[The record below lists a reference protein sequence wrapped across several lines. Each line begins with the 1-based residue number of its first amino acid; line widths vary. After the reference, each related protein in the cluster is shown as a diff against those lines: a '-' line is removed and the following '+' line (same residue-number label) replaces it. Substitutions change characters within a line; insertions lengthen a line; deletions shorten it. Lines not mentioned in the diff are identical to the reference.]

1 MSAVPPPPPP
11 PPPGFG
17 SGPPPPPPPPG
28 KFSHENALPSLPQI
42 NVPRPKS
49 KMKTLQ
55 WQKIPVN
62 TVIGKPNIWTII
74 SHLEKTYEM
83 DYEKMDELF
92 SLNHDSGIKRASQNV
107 DGANDHKKKRE
118 NMEVNILDGKRS
130 LNVNI
135 FLKQFRMEHEEIVR
149 LLREGRCEKFGAER
163 LRSLLKLLPSQ
174 EEIDA
179 FNAYS
184 GHIDKLGNAE
194 KFFFCLMKLPNYR
207 MRIEGLLIME
217 EFNINMEWI
226 RPSIEAVI
234 QAAKDIQDSQS
245 LKELIYLILI
255 SGNYLNSG
263 NYAGNAAGFKL
274 SSLLKLTEIR
284 ANKPGMNLLHY
295 VAQEAEEK
303 NPRLLKFPQEMS
315 FLKDAAQVSIETLTA
330 DINTIA
336 SKVRAITEQIVV
348 AGVDFQQQMAIFL
361 KEANVEVLELEDDL
375 RDIEIIRQELATF
388 FCEDVK
394 AFHLE
399 ECFSILRTF
408 CERLQKA
415 TEDNVQRRLQEA
427 KTERRRRISTEVRQS
442 PRPDEQH
449 MNKNNEEHD
458 DSVVDL
464 LLADVRSGYASRKFN
479 DGNFSITKVTKVNLN
494 SPDISAVSPG
504 TESLGDGTNLA
515 PFQRG
520 SYSRLSQQS
529 NRTNSSADGPSP
541 TPDSL
546 AQTRTR
552 RSYSSNSSKDD
563 ESLID
568 YLMDTSESMAGA
580 IKPETQFERYASL
593 RRRRLERKAKQSV
606 LTIPEMQRERTPS
619 PLNTI
624 DPSVYSVKVRNDNS
638 VSQVNNSNESSNSEK
653 LSNSSNK
660 STIRRT
666 RSLLDRPSSDNAN
679 TEQRRK
685 EVKDDLDETDALI
698 KRIKQRLNK
707 KDGLVTSPTAENREE
722 ETKNT
727 DRKSSSLDAT
737 PLTSKSLRRRTG
749 ASASDN
755 NSPLETITEKNSS
768 QDDLTRASQIKPLQ
782 RSRERASNRF
792 RSSLDPA
799 EVSKVMQNVDK
810 SSASSPKRSQDDCNP
825 GPSVMVSMRKKISSG
840 MGTDIDGVLKT
851 IEDTGRQIDT
861 VGVTGP
867 MKRTPDSNM
876 KTTTSPPQVAI
887 VAHMTASNI
896 PSVSL
901 NDQDL
906 KVKRDKRKKRSTLSV
921 DDVKAAMKLS
931 NGAKRADSV
940 NNVNDSLKSA
950 SSSNSKNSSTT
961 IAKTLPSQAQV
972 HSVGNKNASEKIPIA
987 KAVPTQTHPHSK
999 SDKNGSGNTL
1009 TSDDGCNNKERNKAA
1024 KLAAARKKF
1033 RGQRFGF
1040 PGTSD
1045 TNASGR
1051 ARSNVESDS
1060 VDQALKEIACQSGMS
1075 RSKSYDD
1082 HVAKALAG
1090 EEDFATNG
1098 IMRMNS
1104 GSAPDTSTEKCAVMR
1119 SSLNRLSMDG
1129 RRNGLYIPSDD
1140 SDTELKPED
1149 MGTRRS
1155 SKSDSTKSFSQL
1167 SLKSVN
1173 TSTETLPAESESSA
1187 EKHTDS
1193 LSHTN
1198 LSVINSVK
1206 SDRSVL
1212 NDIPAGVNSISNEFS
1227 PLRRSY
1233 SLMDKN
1239 RNSEEE
1245 GDSDNPLAAVTKWKM
1260 KRQQRKSVY
1269 ENVKETDISP
1279 ANVANSVH
1287 SNGHLKSE
1295 EGELK
1300 NDVGSRNSYASSDRD
1315 EGFESASGTMSQRT
1329 SMNSNIEV
1337 DVYNTPAL
1345 ARRTESHKSK
1355 STVDNVPLNKSV
1367 INATKQNDFVISRL
1381 SEEADRKERTESWT
1395 EQTVRVNKVTHD
1407 PKSDI
1412 SSNDFNNILSPD
1424 SGHSTSKEDIWCD
1437 EVTASP
1443 TISNSASKQKISTSP
1458 AKKTPASE
1466 DAAKLGKPK
1475 NVPSYMQPT
1484 NSSANRPARNKQ
1496 LATVKTDTTTL
1507 NTAFIRDSPS
1517 RTSAR
1522 DPASTPLFKRDTV
1535 RATMKAETAAVS
1547 FQRGT
1552 LARTSIRGP
1561 RSSVG
1566 PSSKSLLSPP
1576 TTGRARSDSNASIS
1590 SAASSTSNISTTPVS
1605 EATKRRLAVASET
1618 GSASS
1623 HSTKSSIHPSK
1634 PSSSTIPVSRS
1645 TPTSVKSISPASHNK
1660 PASSPAPTSAFSRTQ
1675 SMRVPSGRS
1684 SLGHD
1689 LKQNT
1694 PSTVRRSVTPT
1705 MDTNLNTNLNTTRSS
1720 LPERPQSTIPFA
1732 LEGKPARKS
1741 SFMSPTATSKA
1752 KVDEQTPV
1760 APPRTKSSVNNNK
1773 LNILDTPLLLPERP
1787 QSAIP
1792 FASEGKPARKSSFMS
1807 PTAASKAKVD
1817 EQTPVAPPRTKSQ
1830 HVVPSVSPFTRS
1842 ASLRV
1847 PKTASG
1853 RKSPAPVELSPHL
1866 NLEQHHTLSTV
1877 DEQNGREDKVENTLK
1892 RSQSFFKRIST
1903 VKGKITPSESK
1914 TPQKTLNATQ

>member
-1 MSAVPPPPPP
+1 MVYY
-11 PPPGFG
+11 
-17 SGPPPPPPPPG
+17 
-28 KFSHENALPSLPQI
+28 L
-42 NVPRPKS
+42 
-49 KMKTLQ
+49 
-55 WQKIPVN
+55 
-62 TVIGKPNIWTII
+62 
-74 SHLEKTYEM
+74 
-83 DYEKMDELF
+83 
-92 SLNHDSGIKRASQNV
+92 
-107 DGANDHKKKRE
+107 
-118 NMEVNILDGKRS
+118 
-130 LNVNI
+130 I
-135 FLKQFRMEHEEIVR
+135 FL
-149 LLREGRCEKFGAER
+149 LC
-163 LRSLLKLLPSQ
+163 
-174 EEIDA
+174 
-179 FNAYS
+179 
-184 GHIDKLGNAE
+184 
-194 KFFFCLMKLPNYR
+194 
-207 MRIEGLLIME
+207 
-217 EFNINMEWI
+217 
-226 RPSIEAVI
+226 
-234 QAAKDIQDSQS
+234 
-245 LKELIYLILI
+245 
-255 SGNYLNSG
+255 
-263 NYAGNAAGFKL
+263 
-274 SSLLKLTEIR
+274 
-284 ANKPGMNLLHY
+284 
-295 VAQEAEEK
+295 
-303 NPRLLKFPQEMS
+303 
-315 FLKDAAQVSIETLTA
+315 
-330 DINTIA
+330 
-336 SKVRAITEQIVV
+336 
-348 AGVDFQQQMAIFL
+348 
-361 KEANVEVLELEDDL
+361 
-375 RDIEIIRQELATF
+375 
-388 FCEDVK
+388 
-394 AFHLE
+394 
-399 ECFSILRTF
+399 
-408 CERLQKA
+408 
-415 TEDNVQRRLQEA
+415 
-427 KTERRRRISTEVRQS
+427 STG
-442 PRPDEQH
+442 PDEQH
-449 MNKNNEEHD
+449 MINNHEEQD
-458 DSVVDL
+458 DSIVDM

-494 SPDISAVSPG
+494 SPDVGAVSPG
-504 TESLGDGTNLA
+504 TERMGDGTNLA

-546 AQTRTR
+546 AQSRTR

-568 YLMDTSESMAGA
+568 YLMDTSESVAGA
-580 IKPETQFERYASL
+580 TKPETHFERYASL

-619 PLNTI
+619 PLNIT
-624 DPSVYSVKVRNDNS
+624 DPSVYNVNVRNDNS
-638 VSQVNNSNESSNSEK
+638 VSQVNNTNESSKSEK

-666 RSLLDRPSSDNAN
+666 RSFLDKPLSDNAN

-707 KDGLVTSPTAENREE
+707 KDGLVTTPAAENREE
-722 ETKNT
+722 EMKNT
-727 DRKSSSLDAT
+727 DQKSSSLDAT
-737 PLTSKSLRRRTG
+737 PLTSKILRRRTG
-749 ASASDN
+749 APASDN

-768 QDDLTRASQIKPLQ
+768 QDDLTRASQIKTLQ

-792 RSSLDPA
+792 RSSLDST
-799 EVSKVMQNVDK
+799 EVSKGMQNVDK
-810 SSASSPKRSQDDCNP
+810 SSASSPKRSQDDCSL

-921 DDVKAAMKLS
+921 DDVKAAMKLG
-931 NGAKRADSV
+931 NGAKHADSV

-950 SSSNSKNSSTT
+950 SSNTSKNSSTT
-961 IAKTLPSQAQV
+961 IAKTLPTQAKV
-972 HSVGNKNASEKIPIA
+972 HSVGNKNVGEKIPIA
-987 KAVPTQTHPHSK
+987 KAVPTQTQLHSK
-999 SDKNGSGNTL
+999 SDKNGSGNIL
-1009 TSDDGCNNKERNKAA
+1009 TSDDGSNNKERNKAA

-1090 EEDFATNG
+1090 EEDFASNSF
-1098 IMRMNS
+1098 MRMNC
-1104 GSAPDTSTEKCAVMR
+1104 GSAPDTSAEKCAVMR
-1119 SSLNRLSMDG
+1119 NSMNRLSMDG

-1149 MGTRRS
+1149 IGTRRS

-1187 EKHTDS
+1187 EKHIDS
-1193 LSHTN
+1193 PSHTN
-1198 LSVINSVK
+1198 VSVINSVK
-1206 SDRSVL
+1206 SDRLVL
-1212 NDIPAGVNSISNEFS
+1212 NDTPAGVNSTSNERS

-1233 SLMDKN
+1233 SLMDRN

-1269 ENVKETDISP
+1269 ENVRETDISP
-1279 ANVANSVH
+1279 AIVANSVH
-1287 SNGHLKSE
+1287 SYGHLKSE

-1300 NDVGSRNSYASSDRD
+1300 NEVGSRNSYASSDRD

-1329 SMNSNIEV
+1329 SMNSNLEV

-1345 ARRTESHKSK
+1345 ARRTDSHKSK
-1355 STVDNVPLNKSV
+1355 STVDSVPHKSV

-1412 SSNDFNNILSPD
+1412 SSNDFHNILSPD
-1424 SGHSTSKEDIWCD
+1424 SGHSTSKEDIWCN

-1443 TISNSASKQKISTSP
+1443 TIPNSASKQKISTSP

-1484 NSSANRPARNKQ
+1484 SSSANRPVRNKQ

-1522 DPASTPLFKRDTV
+1522 DQASTPLFKRDTV

-1566 PSSKSLLSPP
+1566 PSSKSFLSPP

-1605 EATKRRLAVASET
+1605 EATKRRLAVTSET
-1618 GSASS
+1618 ASASS
-1623 HSTKSSIHPSK
+1623 HSTKSSTHPSK
-1634 PSSSTIPVSRS
+1634 PLSSTIPVSRS
-1645 TPTSVKSISPASHNK
+1645 TPTSMKSITPASHNK
-1660 PASSPAPTSAFSRTQ
+1660 PTLSPAPTSAFSRTQ

-1689 LKQNT
+1689 LKQST

-1705 MDTNLNTNLNTTRSS
+1705 NDTNLNTTLSS

-1732 LEGKPARKS
+1732 LEGKPAKKS
-1741 SFMSPTATSKA
+1741 SFMSPTTTSKA

-1760 APPRTKSSVNNNK
+1760 APPRTKSSVNNNN
-1773 LNILDTPLLLPERP
+1773 LNITDTSLLLPERP

-1892 RSQSFFKRIST
+1892 KSQSFFKRIST
-1903 VKGKITPSESK
+1903 AKGKITPTESK
-1914 TPQKTLNATQ
+1914 TP